1 VGAAGAVSG
10 DALERHANRD
20 DLRVTSTAPRSVR
33 VSTLE
38 LFFDLVFVFT
48 ITQLTDVLAEGH
60 DLEALSRVVVMLL
73 LIWWIY
79 DGYAWLTNA
88 ITTDRLRFRLLL
100 VGGMGGFLII
110 ALAAPHAYESDGVV
124 FGLGYLAVT
133 LLHAGMFARGATL
146 NEMRAILKLAP
157 FNLLAAVLV
166 LVGGALGGDA
176 QTLLWAATGVLL
188 WLTPRLTSVEGFV
201 VGVSHFVERHGLVV
215 IVALGESIVVIGV
228 GAEGLELDAGLVLVA
243 LLALALNAA
252 LWWVY
257 FSDETAVEEGFH
269 AAPADR
275 RAQLA
280 LTAFG
285 YWHYGILLA
294 VIAIAAGL
302 KKAVGHPYDPL
313 EDWIAI
319 GLGLGTALYLLCD
332 LGFRRTF
339 GIPGNRW
346 RAGAAVASAATAFLG
361 TAVAGVAQVG
371 ALAAILALALLAGG
385 TKREPAE
392 VALTDAAAPGV

>member
-1 VGAAGAVSG
+1 VSSPP
-10 DALERHANRD
+10 
-20 DLRVTSTAPRSVR
+20 VVPRSVR
-33 VSTLE
+33 VSSLE

-60 DLEALSRVVVMLL
+60 DFQALSRVVVMLL
-73 LIWWIY
+73 LIWWMY

-100 VGGMGGFLII
+100 FGGMGGFLII
-110 ALAAPHAYESDGVV
+110 ALAAPHAYEGDGVA
-124 FGLGYLAVT
+124 FGLAYLAVVI
-133 LLHAGMFARGATL
+133 LHAGMFARGASL
-146 NEMRAILKLAP
+146 EEMRAILRIAP
-157 FNLLAAVLV
+157 FNLLAAIIV
-166 LVGGALGGDA
+166 LVGGALENDA
-176 QTLLWAATGVLL
+176 QTILWALAGVLL
-188 WLTPRLTSVEGFV
+188 WSTPRFTSVEGFV

-243 LLALALNAA
+243 LLGLALNAA

-257 FSDETAVEEGFH
+257 FSDETAVEEGFE
-269 AAPADR
+269 ATPPER

-285 YWHYGILLA
+285 YWHFGILLA

-319 GLGLGTALYLLCD
+319 GLAFGTTLYLLCD

-339 GIPGNRW
+339 GISGNRV
-346 RAGAAVASAATAFLG
+346 RAGAALVCAATVFLG
-361 TAVAGVAQVG
+361 TAVAGVAQVA
-371 ALAAILALALLAGG
+371 ALATILILALVVGG
-385 TKREPAE
+385 KSG
-392 VALTDAAAPGV
+392 DSPG